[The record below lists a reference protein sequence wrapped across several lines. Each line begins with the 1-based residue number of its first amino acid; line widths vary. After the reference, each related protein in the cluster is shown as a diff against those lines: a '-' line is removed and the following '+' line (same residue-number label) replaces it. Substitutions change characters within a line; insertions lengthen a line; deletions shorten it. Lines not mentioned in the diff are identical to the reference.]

1 MPILKPETDIFPAN
15 LLENAELLGDQAR
28 KWWSLYTLSR
38 HEKELMRKLQAR
50 KLPFYGPIVPKRYRS
65 PGGRMR
71 TSYMPLFP
79 NYVFFLGDEYQR
91 LEIMQTNCISKYSAV
106 NNGLELVTDLR
117 QIHAAILA
125 GVPLTPESR
134 LEPGDPVRVRTG
146 PFKGYEGRVLRREGK
161 TRLLLAVRFLEQGV
175 SMEVDEGV
183 LEPV

>member
-1 MPILKPETDIFPAN
+1 MPILKQEADIFPAN
-15 LLENAELLGDQAR
+15 LLENQELLADEAR

-50 KLPFYGPIVPKRYRS
+50 KLPFYGPIIPKRYRS
-65 PGGRMR
+65 AGGRMR
-71 TSYMPLFP
+71 TSYVPLFP
-79 NYVFFLGDEYQR
+79 NYVFFLGDEYER
-91 LEIMQTNCISKYSAV
+91 LEIMQTNCISKYSMV
-106 NNGLELVTDLR
+106 KNGLELVTDLR
-117 QIHAAILA
+117 QIHTAITS
-125 GVPLTPESR
+125 GVPLTPESQ
-134 LEPGDPVRVRTG
+134 LEPGDAVRVRTG